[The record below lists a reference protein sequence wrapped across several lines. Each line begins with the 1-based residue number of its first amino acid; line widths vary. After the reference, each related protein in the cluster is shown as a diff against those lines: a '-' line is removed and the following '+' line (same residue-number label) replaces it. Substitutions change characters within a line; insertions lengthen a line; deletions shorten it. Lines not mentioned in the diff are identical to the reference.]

1 MGVLKGLETSGE
13 RTTWLIV
20 ILAVASAVFS
30 GVAFWES
37 SRLGND
43 SDDLVTRTR
52 YAQVEEDQ
60 RRSTLQAGIAH
71 DLRVSQRCRTAEHL
85 RDDALVHY
93 SQSFEERDL
102 AELVDAELERVTLE
116 SLGTVPYEQVCAPFN
131 ESTLS
136 RIFAVEETGQRLFE
150 ASDPATLRAASER
163 LGDAEKLAVAATVV
177 FALALLALALAEQAV
192 RASLLR
198 RCLAVAAVSLAA
210 GFALIIGSTWV
221 SKQIPV
227 TAMLVAGTSGLV
239 MAVLGALVI
248 SERPRVRQWRYRLG
262 FGGRVILLAEV
273 LGAVSV
279 VALTLSAWGFTASSV
294 GERDAIAEADALTSQ
309 ARRALQLGQE
319 STLASLDFMQELAE
333 LEPRAP
339 EAVHEWAER
348 ASEMWNN
355 EQGAWERLVE
365 EQASD
370 PAAPGTGR
378 DCLNH
383 ITTEV
388 VLPWRSHL
396 SGRDA
401 PGIDDQQGP
410 VPFPR
415 AVLIEFRDDP
425 GIVSQLVSATASGST
440 VCSTQAAIVS
450 QRGLGW
456 GDRALDFAVAIVVL
470 GLAGFLFALAASR
483 DIPATPQ
490 HWVLSAAV
498 VGLTAG
504 SLLVLGAWLSAPP
517 IVPDDRLEEGSL
529 AFARSHT
536 ALMNGDC
543 DLARREAEVAADAL
557 AHFPA
562 AQTNKGYAAFC
573 RADGD
578 WLLTPD
584 LPDHQRQIA
593 LEQFEHAAVELGED
607 GAMADLGWMYILQG
621 LNRQADGEPSDAIL
635 QRGADLTREALI
647 ADPARPWVCF
657 NWAFVAL
664 AAGDVALARER
675 YAEVVSALRGVPLP
689 DGECRLSRMHSSDQ
703 DRFKLLALSDLEL
716 LPEEL
721 PLDDFREMIVSGGD
735 DGTAAGNDLG
745 SELWS
750 LDVFPQEIQLSA
762 EDEDT
767 DEFAAIWYHRS
778 GEDEPW
784 SLMAR
789 PSFTTLV
796 PGYHTGPQEVEA
808 VLPDGEYRVDLYFGG
823 RIAERVEVT
832 GDRWASRDLV
842 SSDFRRVEFADLG
855 VSAVVPDDWEVASSE
870 WGRSVEYAGKR
881 GQAEFPGRVEFRRQD
896 GASLQ
901 DMRAQVVEW
910 SGRSIEEFL
919 DEDKWYLG
927 IVDYLVAH
935 PHQGLYVGAGNEQY
949 LITENPDFFPVDH
962 ETCPGRTLMTQVVA
976 EEPAVADT
984 IWWSQGTA
992 VTPFTVTAEEI
1003 GLAGSYDGPAL
1014 SVQIP
1019 EGWTAAACPGSFAA
1033 RAPDGEAN
1041 FLVSHE
1047 DSSQPLS
1054 DHLAEALRTYEAD
1067 ADFRDFNL
1075 LDRRA
1080 VTLSNGVPGEQITF
1094 SWTAEGSRV
1103 QQTQLYAVAGGR
1115 VYYLTF
1121 TTTEEQFDAFQKE
1134 REQVLTSFEPR

>member
-1 MGVLKGLETSGE
+1 MRLPGLGTSGE

-60 RRSTLQAGIAH
+60 GRSTLQAGIAH
-71 DLRVSQRCRTAEHL
+71 DLRVSQRCRTAAHL
-85 RDDALVHY
+85 RDDALVRY
-93 SQSFEERDL
+93 SRSFEESDL
-102 AELVDAELERVTLE
+102 ADVVDAELARVTLE
-116 SLGTVPYEQVCAPFN
+116 SLGTVAHEQVCAPFD

-136 RIFAVEETGQRLFE
+136 WIFALNETGQQRLFE
-150 ASDPATLRAASER
+150 ASDPARLRAASER
-163 LGDAEKLAVAATVV
+163 LGDAEKLAVAATVI
-177 FALALLALALAEQAV
+177 FALALLALAVAEQAATARV
-192 RASLLR
+192 VR

-210 GFALIIGSTWV
+210 GFALIIGSSWV
-221 SKQIPV
+221 SRQIPV

-248 SERPRVRQWRYRLG
+248 SERPRVRQWTRRLG
-262 FGGRVILLAEV
+262 VGGRVILLAEV

-339 EAVHEWAER
+339 EAGRDEWAER

-355 EQGAWERLVE
+355 EQGAWERLVA

-370 PAAPGTGR
+370 QEAPGTGR

-383 ITTEV
+383 ITTDV
-388 VLPWRSHL
+388 VLPWRSDL
-396 SGRDA
+396 SGRDV
-401 PGIDDQQGP
+401 PRVGDQQGP

-415 AVLIEFRDDP
+415 AVLTEFRDDP

-440 VCSTQAAIVS
+440 VCSTQAAIMS

-456 GDRALDFAVAIVVL
+456 GDRALAFAVAIVVL

-483 DIPATPQ
+483 DISATPQ
-490 HWVLSAAV
+490 LWVLSAAL

-504 SLLVLGAWLSAPP
+504 SLLVVDAWRSAPP
-517 IVPDDRLEEGSL
+517 LVPDERLEEGSL

-562 AQTNKGYAAFC
+562 AQTNMGYAAFC

-593 LEQFEHAAVELGED
+593 LERFEHAAVELGED
-607 GAMADLGWMYILQG
+607 GAMADLGWTYILQG
-621 LNRQADGEPSDAIL
+621 LNRQADGEPSDGML
-635 QRGADLTREALI
+635 QRGADLTREALT
-647 ADPARPWVCF
+647 ADPTRPFVCF
-657 NWAFVAL
+657 NWAFSAL
-664 AAGDVALARER
+664 ATGDVALARER
-675 YAEVVSALRGVPLP
+675 YAEVMSALRGVPLP
-689 DGECRLSRMHSSDQ
+689 DGECRLSRMHNSDQ
-703 DRFKLLALSDLEL
+703 DWFKLVALSELEL

-721 PLDDFREMIVSGGD
+721 PLDGFREMIVSGGD
-735 DGTAAGNDLG
+735 DGAAAEDDLG
-745 SELWS
+745 SESWS
-750 LDVFPQEIQLSA
+750 LAVLPQEIELLA
-762 EDEDT
+762 EDGDT
-767 DEFAAIWYHRS
+767 DAFTAIWYHRAS
-778 GEDEPW
+778 EDGPW

-789 PSFTTLV
+789 PSFTTLA
-796 PGYHTGPQEVEA
+796 PGNHTGPKEIEA
-808 VLPDGEYRVDLYFGG
+808 VLPDGDYRVDLYFGG

-832 GDRWASRDLV
+832 GDWWGSRDLV

-855 VSAVVPDDWEVASSE
+855 VSAVVPTKWDLSSSE
-870 WGRSVEYAGKR
+870 WGRSVEYAGDR
-881 GQAEFPGRVEFRRQD
+881 GRVEFRRRE
-896 GASLQ
+896 GTSRR
-901 DMRAQVVEW
+901 DMPSQVVEW
-910 SGRSIEEFL
+910 SGRSIGEFN
-919 DEDKWYLG
+919 EDGWYLG
-927 IVDYLVAH
+927 IPDRLVAH
-935 PHQGLYVGAGNEQY
+935 PRQGMHVGAGHEQY
-949 LITENPDFFPVDH
+949 LISEDPNFDVGH

-976 EEPAVADT
+976 DDPDVAYT
-984 IWWSQGTA
+984 IWWSQGSA
-992 VTPFTVTAEEI
+992 LTPFTVTAEQI
-1003 GLAGSYDGPAL
+1003 GLGGAYDGPAL

-1019 EGWTAAACPGSFAA
+1019 ERWTAAACPGKFAA
-1033 RAPDGEAN
+1033 RARDEEAN
-1041 FLVSHE
+1041 FLVSLE
-1047 DSSQPLS
+1047 DSSKPLS
-1054 DHLAEALRTYEAD
+1054 EHLAEALRSYEAD
-1067 ADFRDFNL
+1067 PYFRDFDL

-1094 SWTAEGSRV
+1094 SWTAEEVGRV

-1121 TTTEEQFDAFQKE
+1121 TTTEEQFDAFQKK